1 MESTE
6 TAGADEREWW
16 QGTKSRVFISCGQ
29 RDSFEKETARSIR
42 STVRDLGFCPYLA
55 FEMHSSKS
63 LTEGI
68 YEHLRTAEYF
78 LFVDF
83 ARDRLGWRGPRRG
96 SLFSNQELAIA
107 SFLNID
113 SLFFVEKN
121 IVKREGI
128 LGAVQGNP
136 VAFTRSDDLPKVVGT
151 SIAEA
156 LWDVQERRE
165 VRIEEVANPVDLAAL
180 GGVVPAQ
187 YFHLGLHNHSRK
199 TFASNCMV
207 QVLQIRNVT
216 TGASPSTDI
225 VEMKFKHI
233 TWPIVGI
240 APASTRQ
247 FDGMFI
253 QTAKPSEAILGILSQ
268 PYIDSGSIIG
278 QHTLTGPGDFEVDI
292 VAYSREF
299 RPDRA
304 TMQIHLG
311 ARTQDAKMSLKKTG
325 P

>member
-1 MESTE
+1 MEGID
-6 TAGADEREWW
+6 TASADEREWW
-16 QGTKSRVFISCGQ
+16 QGTKSRIFISCGQ
-29 RDSFEKETARSIR
+29 RDTFEKDTARRIR
-42 STVRDLGFCPYLA
+42 SAVRDLGFCPYMA

-107 SFLNID
+107 SFLNVD
-113 SLFFVEKN
+113 SLFFVEKS

-128 LGAVQGNP
+128 LGVIQGNP
-136 VAFTRSDDLPKVVGT
+136 VGFTRSDDLPNLVRT
-151 SIAEA
+151 SITDA
-156 LWDVQERRE
+156 LWDVQERHE
-165 VRIEEVANPVDLAAL
+165 VRIEEVANAVDLAAL

-187 YFHLGLHNHSRK
+187 YFHLGLRNHSRK
-199 TFASNCMV
+199 TFGSNCMV
-207 QVLQIRNVT
+207 QVLGIRNVT
-216 TGASPSTDI
+216 TGTSPSTDI

-247 FDGMFI
+247 FDAMFI
-253 QTAKPSEAILGILSQ
+253 QVAKPSEAILGILSQ

-278 QHTLTGPGDFEVDI
+278 QHTLAGPGDFEVDI

-304 TMQIHLG
+304 TMLVHLG
-311 ARTQDAKMSLKKTG
+311 TRVQDAKMTLKKVG
-325 P
+325 A